1 MKKFKPTWL
10 YLKQH
15 NITGLKYKGNSCY
28 QDSVLISLLA
38 IPNKFIDKEIINKDI
53 EQISLNEK
61 REIKCS
67 ESSTKNDRI
76 RRTRIKKE
84 LVNIMNSMRN
94 AGENVKTCSMLRE
107 YMKDCPSP
115 GGQEFY
121 GTGTQ
126 DAGEFLLYLFSL
138 FNIEN
143 TTERYIQNI
152 VTNDLINNS
161 KELESYHISSDR
173 KELVSPIISIHSNSL
188 IDTDIDY
195 YLNYEDDIIFDENNL
210 YKGSDNKKY
219 KRKIMYDFIKDSE
232 YLIFKIERLGENDI
246 RKYDRIVPSEFIIF

>member
-1 MKKFKPTWL
+1 MG
-10 YLKQH
+10 
-15 NITGLKYKGNSCY
+15 I
-28 QDSVLISLLA
+28 
-38 IPNKFIDKEIINKDI
+38 
-53 EQISLNEK
+53 
-61 REIKCS
+61 
-67 ESSTKNDRI
+67 
-76 RRTRIKKE
+76 
-84 LVNIMNSMRN
+84 
-94 AGENVKTCSMLRE
+94 
-107 YMKDCPSP
+107 
-115 GGQEFY
+115 
-121 GTGTQ
+121 
-126 DAGEFLLYLFSL
+126 
-138 FNIEN
+138 
-143 TTERYIQNI
+143 RYIQNI

-246 RKYDRIVPSEFIIF
+246 RKYDRIVPSEFIILQSNRKLYLHSIIVHKRNHYTCYIKCNESWFYYNDVNDLIEYIGTYKDMIENKELPNDTIRPDPCEMSTLCFYSLKQ